1 MTTSMTRTGLP
12 EMAGPM
18 PSAIQFEVHHSTRAR
33 RARLHAAPPRRADAL
48 LCGTEHRTRAQ
59 ATNFKETH
67 HALIA
72 RTRQDGIAAAAID
85 PH

>member
-1 MTTSMTRTGLP
+1 ML
-12 EMAGPM
+12 
-18 PSAIQFEVHHSTRAR
+18 RA
-33 RARLHAAPPRRADAL
+33 ADGCVL
-48 LCGTEHRTRAQ
+48 LCGTEHRTRVQ